1 MSNKNSPGQRFRDAV
16 ASEHPL
22 QVVGAINANHAL
34 LAKRAGF
41 KAIYLSGGGV
51 AAGSL
56 GVPDL
61 GITGLDDVLTDVRRI
76 TDVCDLP
83 LLVDVDT
90 GFGSSFFNVSRTVK
104 SMIKFGAA
112 AIHIEDQV
120 GAKRCGHRPNKE
132 IVSQQEMIDR
142 IKAAVDA
149 RTDDSFVIMA
159 RTDALAVE
167 GLESAL
173 ERAAACVEAGADMVF
188 PEAIT
193 ELEMYKLFA
202 GRVRVPL
209 RLMVT
214 VSVAALAVALS
225 RPANSAAA
233 SVTDN
238 FMVEFLCLII
248 VTNQLCT
255 LVMCGGQHAA
265 ISVGETLGYTG
276 RPVGNLFG
284 DSHRTQQGVVFAQAL
299 AVSCIPFMPG
309 LSRGPIQPQTPPG
322 INALAQ

>member
-1 MSNKNSPGQRFRDAV
+1 MTVKSTPGQRFRDAV
-16 ASEHPL
+16 AAEHPL

-56 GVPDL
+56 GLPDL
-61 GITGLDDVLTDVRRI
+61 GISGLDDVLTDVRRI

-90 GFGSSFFNVSRTVK
+90 GFGASAFNVARTVR
-104 SMIKFGAA
+104 SMSKFGAA

-167 GLESAL
+167 GLNAAL
-173 ERAAACVEAGADMVF
+173 DRAAACVEAGADMIF
-188 PEAIT
+188 PDAIT
-193 ELEMYKLFA
+193 ELQMYKTFADRVKAPILANITEFGATPLYTTEDLASVDVSLVLYPLSAFRAMNKAAENVYTALRRDGTQKNVIDTMQTRMELYDAIGYHAFEQSLDALFA
-202 GRVRVPL
+202 QKKG
-209 RLMVT
+209 
-214 VSVAALAVALS
+214 
-225 RPANSAAA
+225 
-233 SVTDN
+233 
-238 FMVEFLCLII
+238 
-248 VTNQLCT
+248 
-255 LVMCGGQHAA
+255 
-265 ISVGETLGYTG
+265 
-276 RPVGNLFG
+276 
-284 DSHRTQQGVVFAQAL
+284 
-299 AVSCIPFMPG
+299 
-309 LSRGPIQPQTPPG
+309 
-322 INALAQ
+322 